1 MSDLKNIHEE
11 YTTKLKEKLSL
22 DQINQI
28 KSELFGKNG
37 LISSQF
43 KTLGSLDENKRKQF
57 ASDLNKIKDELQ
69 NTISEK
75 LKELEL
81 KKINEKLE
89 NEKVDITLPE
99 RPIVRGKIHPVS
111 QTIDEISSIF
121 SEIGFS
127 VEEGPDIENQYNNFT
142 ALNTPDN
149 HPARDM
155 HDTFYLDEQKE
166 ILLRTHTSPVQIRTM
181 LKDKPPFKII
191 APGRTYRSDSD
202 QTHAPMFHQVEG
214 LHIDK
219 DINMG
224 HLKGCL
230 NYFIKEF
237 FEVDKIK
244 MRFRPSH
251 FPFTEPSAE
260 VDIGYEIKDGKIV
273 IGEGDQWL
281 EILGC
286 GMVHPNVLRN
296 VKVDPDKFQGY
307 AFGIGIDR
315 LAMLKYGI
323 NDLRAFFE
331 CDYRWLN
338 HFGFDPLDV
347 PTNYRGLSRWK

>member
-1 MSDLKNIHEE
+1 MSDLIKIKEE
-11 YTTKLKEKLSL
+11 FILKLKSKLNISEIS
-22 DQINQI
+22 QIRTD
-28 KSELFGKNG
+28 LFGKNG
-37 LISSQF
+37 LISLQF
-43 KTLGSLDENKRKQF
+43 KKIGTIPDSDRKKF
-57 ASDLNKIKDELQ
+57 ASDLNIIKDELQ
-69 NTISEK
+69 DLINSKT
-75 LKELEL
+75 KEIEIVE
-81 KKINEKLE
+81 INEKLE
-89 NEKVDITLPE
+89 KEKIDITLPE
-99 RPIVRGKIHPVS
+99 RSFIRGKIHPVS

-127 VEEGPDIENQYNNFT
+127 VEEGPDIENEYNNFT

-155 HDTFYLDEQKE
+155 HDTFYLDEKKE
-166 ILLRTHTSPVQIRTM
+166 KLLRTHTSPVQIRTM

-219 DINMG
+219 NINMG

-237 FEVDKIK
+237 FEVEKIK

-286 GMVHPNVLRN
+286 GMVHPNVLKN
-296 VKVDPDKFQGY
+296 VKVDPSKFQGY

-323 NDLRAFFE
+323 NDLRAFFD

-347 PTNYRGLSRWK
+347 PTNYRGLSR

>member
-1 MSDLKNIHEE
+1 MSDIIKIKEEYLNKLSKVSDLK
-11 YTTKLKEKLSL
+11 
-22 DQINQI
+22 QINQI
-28 KSELFGKNG
+28 KSELFGKSG
-37 LISSQF
+37 KISNEF
-43 KTLGSLDENKRKQF
+43 KKIGSLNSEERKGF
-57 ASDLNKIKDELQ
+57 SSELNATKSELQNFIERKIKDIEI
-69 NTISEK
+69 NEINSK
-75 LKELEL
+75 LK
-81 KKINEKLE
+81 
-89 NEKVDITLPE
+89 NEKVDVTLPE
-99 RPIVRGKIHPVS
+99 RSFSRGKIHPVS
-111 QTIDEISSIF
+111 QVIDEISSIF

-127 VEEGPDIENQYNNFT
+127 VEEGPDVENEYNNFT
-142 ALNTPDN
+142 ALNTPEN

-155 HDTFYLDEQKE
+155 HDTFYLDKNKE
-166 ILLRTHTSPVQIRTM
+166 FLLRTHTSPVQVRTM
-181 LKDKPPFKII
+181 LQGKPPFKII

-219 DINMG
+219 NINMS

-237 FEVDKIK
+237 FEVDKIR

-260 VDIGYEIKDGKIV
+260 VDIGYELKDGKII
-273 IGEGDQWL
+273 IGEGDKWL

-296 VKVDPDKFQGY
+296 VKVDPSKFQGY

-331 CDYRWLN
+331 TDYRWLS

-347 PTNYRGLSRWK
+347 PSSYRGLSR

>member
-1 MSDLKNIHEE
+1 MSDLKKIKEE
-11 YTTKLKEKLSL
+11 FLLKLEKKLNL
-22 DQINQI
+22 IEINQI

-37 LISSQF
+37 FIPEQF
-43 KTLGSLDENKRKQF
+43 KKIGTIAESERKNF
-57 ASDLNKIKDELQ
+57 ASNLNNLKDELQ
-69 NTISEK
+69 NLINS
-75 LKELEL
+75 
-81 KKINEKLE
+81 KINQIENANTNEKLE
-89 NEKVDITLPE
+89 QEKIDVTLPE
-99 RPIVRGKIHPVS
+99 RTFVRGKIHPVS

-127 VEEGPDIENQYNNFT
+127 VEEGPDVENEYNNFT

-155 HDTFYLDEQKE
+155 HDTFYLDENKKK
-166 ILLRTHTSPVQIRTM
+166 LLRTHTSPVQIRTM
-181 LKDKPPFKII
+181 IKEKAPFKII

-214 LHIDK
+214 LHVDK
-219 DINMG
+219 NINMG

-273 IGEGDQWL
+273 IGEGDKWL

-296 VKVDPDKFQGY
+296 VKVDPDKYQGY

-323 NDLRAFFE
+323 NDLRSFFE
-331 CDYRWLN
+331 CDYRWLS

-347 PTNYRGLSRWK
+347 PTNYRGLSR

>member
-1 MSDLKNIHEE
+1 MSDLKKIKDEFVS
-11 YTTKLKEKLSL
+11 KLEEKLNLSEL
-22 DQINQI
+22 NKI

-43 KTLGSLDENKRKQF
+43 KLIGSIKDSERKKF
-57 ASDLNKIKDELQ
+57 ATDLNIIKDELQ
-69 NTISEK
+69 DLIN
-75 LKELEL
+75 LKIGEIQTTE
-81 KKINEKLE
+81 INEKLE
-89 NEKVDITLPE
+89 KEKIDVTLPE
-99 RPIVRGKIHPVS
+99 RNFTRGKIHPVS

-127 VEEGPDIENQYNNFT
+127 VEEGPDVENEYNNFT

-155 HDTFYLDEQKE
+155 HDTFYLDEKKE
-166 ILLRTHTSPVQIRTM
+166 KLLRTHTSPVQIRTM

-202 QTHAPMFHQVEG
+202 QTHSPMFHQVEG
-214 LHIDK
+214 LHVDK
-219 DINMG
+219 NINMG

-237 FEVDKIK
+237 FQVEKIK

-260 VDIGYEIKDGKIV
+260 VDIGYEIKDGKII
-273 IGEGDQWL
+273 IGEGDKWL

-286 GMVHPNVLRN
+286 GMVHPNVLKN
-296 VKVDPDKFQGY
+296 VKVDPKNFQGY

-323 NDLRAFFE
+323 NDLRSFFD

-347 PTNYRGLSRWK
+347 PTNYRGLSR

>member
-1 MSDLKNIHEE
+1 MSDLK
-11 YTTKLKEKLSL
+11 KLKEEFISKLGGKL
-22 DQINQI
+22 DLKEINQI
-28 KSELFGKNG
+28 KSDLFGKNG
-37 LISSQF
+37 LISLQF
-43 KTLGSLDENKRKQF
+43 KKIGTINVPDRKKF
-57 ASDLNKIKDELQ
+57 ASDLNLIKDELQ
-69 NTISEK
+69 NLINSK
-75 LKELEL
+75 IDELESSE
-81 KKINEKLE
+81 INRKLE
-89 NEKVDITLPE
+89 KEKIDITLPE
-99 RPIVRGKIHPVS
+99 RSFIRGKIHPVS

-127 VEEGPDIENQYNNFT
+127 VEEGPDIENEYNNFT

-155 HDTFYLDEQKE
+155 HDTFYLDEKKE
-166 ILLRTHTSPVQIRTM
+166 KLLRTHTSPVQIRTM

-219 DINMG
+219 NINMG

-260 VDIGYEIKDGKIV
+260 VDIGYEMKDGKII
-273 IGEGDQWL
+273 IGEGNQWL

-296 VKVDPDKFQGY
+296 VKVDPTKFQGY

-323 NDLRAFFE
+323 NDLRSFFD

-338 HFGFDPLDV
+338 HYGFDPLDV
-347 PTNYRGLSRWK
+347 PTNYRGLSR

>member
-1 MSDLKNIHEE
+1 MSDIKKIKDEFLN
-11 YTTKLKEKLSL
+11 KLSSDL
-22 DQINQI
+22 NIESVNQI

-37 LISSQF
+37 KISNSF
-43 KTLGSLDENKRKQF
+43 KNLGSLPAEERKKF
-57 ASDLNKIKDELQ
+57 ASDLNFIKDELQ
-69 NTISEK
+69 EK
-75 LKELEL
+75 IN
-81 KKINEKLE
+81 KKIQAIEIKEINSKLE

-99 RPIVRGKIHPVS
+99 RNIVQGKIHPVS
-111 QTIDEISSIF
+111 QVIDEISSIF

-127 VEEGPDIENQYNNFT
+127 VEEGPDVENEYYNFT

-155 HDTFYLDEQKE
+155 HDTFYLDDKKE
-166 ILLRTHTSPVQIRTM
+166 LLLRTHTSPVQVRTM
-181 LKDKPPFKII
+181 LKGKPPFKII

-219 DINMG
+219 NINMG

-230 NYFIKEF
+230 NYFIKSI

-260 VDIGYEIKDGKIV
+260 VDIGYELKDGKIV
-273 IGEGDQWL
+273 IGEGDKWL

-286 GMVHPNVLRN
+286 GMVHPNVLKN
-296 VKVDPDKFQGY
+296 VKINPDKYQGY

-331 CDYRWLN
+331 TDYRWLN

-347 PTNYRGLSRWK
+347 PSNYRGLSR

>member
-1 MSDLKNIHEE
+1 MSDLKKIKDELLL
-11 YTTKLKEKLSL
+11 KLKSKLNLSEV
-22 DQINQI
+22 NQM
-28 KSELFGKNG
+28 KSDLFGKNG
-37 LISSQF
+37 LVSSQF
-43 KTLGSLDENKRKQF
+43 KKIGTIAETERKKF
-57 ASDLNKIKDELQ
+57 ASELNVIKDELQ
-69 NTISEK
+69 DLINLKIKEIENEEIREK
-75 LKELEL
+75 LQKE
-81 KKINEKLE
+81 KI
-89 NEKVDITLPE
+89 DITLPE
-99 RPIVRGKIHPVS
+99 RPFVRGKIHPVS

-127 VEEGPDIENQYNNFT
+127 VEEGPDVESEYNNFT
-142 ALNTPDN
+142 ALNTPEN

-155 HDTFYLDEQKE
+155 HDTFYLDEKKE
-166 ILLRTHTSPVQIRTM
+166 RLLRTHTSPVQIRTM

-214 LHIDK
+214 IHIDK

-237 FEVDKIK
+237 FELDKIK

-260 VDIGYEIKDGKIV
+260 VDIGYEMKDGKIV

-296 VKVDPDKFQGY
+296 VKVDPIKFQGY
-307 AFGIGIDR
+307 AFGMGIDR

-323 NDLRAFFE
+323 NDLRAFFD

-347 PTNYRGLSRWK
+347 PTNYRGLSR

>member
-1 MSDLKNIHEE
+1 MSNLRKIKEE
-11 YTTKLKEKLSL
+11 FLAKLNEKLSL
-22 DQINQI
+22 SEINQI
-28 KSELFGKNG
+28 KTELFGKNG
-37 LISSQF
+37 LVSSEF
-43 KTLGSLDENKRKQF
+43 KKIGKIPEQERKKF
-57 ASDLNKIKDELQ
+57 ASDLNIIKDELQ
-69 NTISEK
+69 ELINSKINEIEISE
-75 LKELEL
+75 
-81 KKINEKLE
+81 INEKLKK
-89 NEKVDITLPE
+89 EKIDVTLPE
-99 RPIVRGKIHPVS
+99 RSFVRGKIHPVS

-127 VEEGPDIENQYNNFT
+127 VEEGPDVENEYNNFT
-142 ALNTPDN
+142 ALNTPDS

-155 HDTFYLDEQKE
+155 HDTFYLDQNKE
-166 ILLRTHTSPVQIRTM
+166 KLLRTHTSPVQIRTM
-181 LKDKPPFKII
+181 KKDKAPFKII

-202 QTHAPMFHQVEG
+202 QTHTPMFHQVEG
-214 LHIDK
+214 LHIDR

-273 IGEGDQWL
+273 IGEGDKWL

-286 GMVHPNVLRN
+286 GMVHPNVLKN
-296 VKVDPDKFQGY
+296 VKVDPEKYQGY

-323 NDLRAFFE
+323 NDLRSFFE

-347 PTNYRGLSRWK
+347 PTNYRGLSR

>member
-1 MSDLKNIHEE
+1 MSDLKKIKDGLLL
-11 YTTKLKEKLSL
+11 KLKRQLNLSEV
-22 DQINQI
+22 NQI
-28 KSELFGKNG
+28 KSDLFGKNG
-37 LISSQF
+37 LVSSQF
-43 KTLGSLDENKRKQF
+43 KKIGTIAESERKKF
-57 ASDLNKIKDELQ
+57 ASELNIIKDELQ
-69 NTISEK
+69 DLINLKIKEIENKEIKEK
-75 LKELEL
+75 LQKE
-81 KKINEKLE
+81 KI
-89 NEKVDITLPE
+89 DITLPE
-99 RPIVRGKIHPVS
+99 RSFTRGKIHPVS

-127 VEEGPDIENQYNNFT
+127 VEEGPDVESEYNNFT

-155 HDTFYLDEQKE
+155 HDTFYLDEKKE
-166 ILLRTHTSPVQIRTM
+166 RLLRTHTSPVQIRTM

-214 LHIDK
+214 LHVDK

-237 FEVDKIK
+237 FELDKIK

-260 VDIGYEIKDGKIV
+260 VDIGYEMKDGKIV

-296 VKVDPDKFQGY
+296 VKVDPTKFQGY
-307 AFGIGIDR
+307 AFGMGIDR

-323 NDLRAFFE
+323 NDLRAFFD

-347 PTNYRGLSRWK
+347 PTNYRGLSR